1 MILGLLL
8 EREVY
13 AFDNSYGK
21 LSSYRTTW
29 LSEMEGL
36 TWEPKE

>member
-8 EREVY
+8 EREVC

-21 LSSYRTTW
+21 LSSYRNCW
-29 LSEMEGL
+29 PSGMESL
-36 TWEPKE
+36 TWEPEE